1 MNSDWDPIRGK
12 NDLMRPVLSI
22 LLASLIALPV
32 AAAAPQ
38 EQGEVAR
45 LQTEYRDELARARRL
60 RAEAEEAAAEI
71 AGLERELS
79 RLTAAVNAD
88 DQLISAQRTRLR
100 ELGQREAALV
110 AKLSAARGRQARLLS
125 ALQMMSRKP
134 PPPLLVPADEA
145 VDAVR
150 ASILMRAIAPELRA
164 RTQAL
169 MDEQSE
175 LTRVRRLAALNSE
188 QLFTTESQ
196 RGDRRGEIETLS
208 ARKAALRA
216 VLRAEATQAERA
228 GRALEARLNTLGATV
243 PTIDADAPATVARLP
258 AGRSRLTAPV
268 DGAPSIRFGPGAAGW
283 RWRADRQE
291 ARAPA
296 AGRVV
301 FAGPL
306 SGWGEVVIV
315 DLGPGWR
322 AVIAGMEELS
332 VTTGARVADGQA
344 LGRTGADGEVW
355 FQLRRDERAID
366 PAPWLD

>member
-1 MNSDWDPIRGK
+1 
-12 NDLMRPVLSI
+12 MRPFVFL

-38 EQGEVAR
+38 ERGEVAR
-45 LQTEYRDELARARRL
+45 LQAEYRDELARARRL
-60 RAEAEEAAAEI
+60 RAEAEEAANEI
-71 AGLERELS
+71 ASLERELS
-79 RLTAAVNAD
+79 RLTAAVSTD
-88 DQLISAQRTRLR
+88 DQLINAQRTRLR

-134 PPPLLVPADEA
+134 PPPLLVPSEEA
-145 VDAVR
+145 VNAVR

-164 RTQAL
+164 RTRAL

-188 QLFTTESQ
+188 QLFTTESA
-196 RGDRRGEIETLS
+196 RGDRQSEIESLT
-208 ARKAALRA
+208 ARKTALRA
-216 VLRAEATQAERA
+216 VLRAEATEAERA
-228 GRALEARLNTLGATV
+228 GRALESRLRSLGAAV
-243 PTIDADAPATVARLP
+243 PTPEADAPTTVARLP
-258 AGRSRLTAPV
+258 AGRSRLTPPV
-268 DGAPSIRFGPGAAGW
+268 VGAPDTRFGPRTSGW
-283 RWRADRQE
+283 RWRANRVE

-296 AGRVV
+296 AGEVV

-306 SGWGEVVIV
+306 SGWGEVVII

-322 AVIAGMEELS
+322 AVVAGMEEVS
-332 VTTGARVADGQA
+332 VTTGARVSDGQT
-344 LGRTGADGEVW
+344 LGRTGEDGEVW